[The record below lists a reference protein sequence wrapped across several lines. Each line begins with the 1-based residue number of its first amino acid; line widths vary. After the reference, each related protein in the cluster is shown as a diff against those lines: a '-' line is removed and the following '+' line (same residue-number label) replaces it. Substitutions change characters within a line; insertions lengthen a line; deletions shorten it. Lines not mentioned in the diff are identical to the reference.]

1 MNTSGFID
9 DECNLNDSNA
19 FSKAFRIICPN
30 ELLLK
35 YEHHGLHAT
44 ILDLDVTIHSIYKYN
59 YDKRVNYPFFI
70 DHMPDLSG
78 NIPAYVF
85 MGQF

>member
-59 YDKRVNYPFFI
+59 YDY
-70 DHMPDLSG
+70 MPDLSG
-78 NIPAYVF
+78 NISAYVF